1 MLNALGLIQYITDN
15 DIAWGD
21 DGIQVVLMLTVTV
34 IVGESLMWIIQ
45 VNKKPYAMLL
55 LMRQQCN
62 SVIIWGMQAFNYV
75 VI

>member
-34 IVGESLMWIIQ
+34 IVGESLM
-45 VNKKPYAMLL
+45 
-55 LMRQQCN
+55 
-62 SVIIWGMQAFNYV
+62 
-75 VI
+75 